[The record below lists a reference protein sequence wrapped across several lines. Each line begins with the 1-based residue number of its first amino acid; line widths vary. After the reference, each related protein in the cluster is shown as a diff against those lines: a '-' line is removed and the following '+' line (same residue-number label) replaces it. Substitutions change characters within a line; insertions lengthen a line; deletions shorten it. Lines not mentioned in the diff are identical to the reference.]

1 MKGSTTVTEISKY
14 ENILKERNSLISH
27 YKEKCDGL
35 LELKGLLE
43 GLIYCLIKSGAE
55 KAINKESLRSSIR
68 GGAISL
74 CEDNENYYVSIDDTL
89 DSSSVCDEDGKA
101 KV

>member
-1 MKGSTTVTEISKY
+1 MKGSTTVMENSKF
-14 ENILKERNSLISH
+14 ENILKERNAIISH
-27 YKEKCDGL
+27 YKERCDGL
-35 LELKGLLE
+35 EEINKLLG

>member
-43 GLIYCLIKSGAE
+43 GLIYCLISNLGEAVIKKELLKSSV
-55 KAINKESLRSSIR
+55 NKS
-68 GGAISL
+68 AISFWQ
-74 CEDNENYYVSIDDTL
+74 DSENYYLSCIDESI
-89 DSSSVCDEDGKA
+89 SPSAGDENGETEA
-101 KV
+101 

>member
-43 GLIYCLIKSGAE
+43 GLIYCLISNLGEAVISKEMLG
-55 KAINKESLRSSIR
+55 KGIKES
-68 GGAISL
+68 AISFWQ
-74 CEDNENYYVSIDDTL
+74 DSENYYLSCTGDNI
-89 DSSSVCDEDGKA
+89 SPSAGDENGEDEA
-101 KV
+101 